1 MSEGGLLLRIKLLLQ
16 NASLKGM
23 SVEHNAGNHRLCQRA
38 CLRLQHKWSALKD
51 NLEFP
56 ESSLLDLEWD
66 WAATIIAYS
75 LLNHCSLPTD
85 ILSPA
90 ISLNSSLLQTPWM

>member
-1 MSEGGLLLRIKLLLQ
+1 MSEGGLLLHIKLLLQ

-23 SVEHNAGNHRLCQRA
+23 SVEHYAGNHRLCQRA
-38 CLRLQHKWSALKD
+38 CLCLQHKWSTLKD
-51 NLEFP
+51 DPELL

-66 WAATIIAYS
+66 RAATIIAYS

-90 ISLNSSLLQTPWM
+90 ILSNSSLLQTPWI